1 MRGSPI
7 IRAIMAFVAL
17 LALAPLLGKVTADRA
32 RVAVLLPIG
41 VTAKK
46 VGLVLSFTAI
56 PKRVTVLHLGHEVW
70 AKTDPSVEEE
80 LSLDVPWP
88 AQGGELAFRVEWPAG
103 APLAAMRVRLTD
115 PQDVEIERSLWG
127 AGPTEDVLNFP

>member
-1 MRGSPI
+1 MRGSPV

-17 LALAPLLGKVTADRA
+17 LALAPLLGKVTAERA
-32 RVAVLLPIG
+32 RIEVVAPI
-41 VTAKK
+41 VATAKK
-46 VGLVLSFTAI
+46 VQLVLSFTAI
-56 PKRVTVLHLGHEVW
+56 PKRVTVLHLGREVW
-70 AKTDPSVEEE
+70 AKTDPSAEEE

-103 APLAAMRVRLTD
+103 APLAAMRARLTD

-127 AGPTEDVLNFP
+127 AGPTEDLLNFP

>member
-17 LALAPLLGKVTADRA
+17 LALAPLLAKVTAVRA
-32 RVAVLLPIG
+32 RVEVVAPVAAD
-41 VTAKK
+41 AKK
-46 VGLVLSFTAI
+46 VRLVLSFTAL
-56 PKRVTVLHLGHEVW
+56 PKRVTVLHLGREVW
-70 AKTDPSVEEE
+70 TKTDPSAEEE

-115 PQDVEIERSLWG
+115 PLEVELERSLWG

>member
-17 LALAPLLGKVTADRA
+17 LALAPLLAKVTAERA
-32 RVAVLLPIG
+32 RVEVVAPAAA
-41 VTAKK
+41 TAKK
-46 VGLVLSFTAI
+46 VQLVLSFTAL

-70 AKTDPSVEEE
+70 AKIDPSAEEE
-80 LSLDVPWP
+80 LSLDLPWP

-103 APLAAMRVRLTD
+103 AALAAMRARLTD
-115 PQDVEIERSLWG
+115 PQDVEIDRSLWG
-127 AGPTEDVLNFP
+127 AGPTETVLNFP